1 MLKLSGV
8 SVAYGSYLALQD
20 IHLEVAPGELVV
32 LLGANGAGK
41 STLFKTISGLLKPVR
56 GTIEFKGRNITRLPP
71 HKTVALG
78 LAHCLEGR
86 ALFPEMTVYKN
97 LWLGAYTRR
106 RDKQGFRKRLAW
118 VYELFP
124 VLREKEMV
132 PVGALSGGQQQMV
145 AIARALLSEP
155 DLLLLDDPS
164 SGLAPLVVQPV
175 FQTIKT
181 INEAGTTILLAE
193 QNAHQALQIA
203 HRGYVLANGRVVLAD
218 TSERLASHEGVKKA
232 YIG

>member
-1 MLKLSGV
+1 
-8 SVAYGSYLALQD
+8 
-20 IHLEVAPGELVV
+20 
-32 LLGANGAGK
+32 
-41 STLFKTISGLLKPVR
+41 
-56 GTIEFKGRNITRLPP
+56 
-71 HKTVALG
+71 
-78 LAHCLEGR
+78 
-86 ALFPEMTVYKN
+86 
-97 LWLGAYTRR
+97 
-106 RDKQGFRKRLAW
+106 
-118 VYELFP
+118 

-145 AIARALLSEP
+145 AIARALMSEP
-155 DLLLLDDPS
+155 DLLLLDEPS
-164 SGLAPLVVQPV
+164 IGLAPLVVQLV